1 MPQRDV
7 YHNSVR
13 QALIRDG
20 WTITHDPYWIALGA
34 RDAFVDLGAEHTI
47 AAGRSDR
54 NIAVEV
60 KSFLGRSVVA
70 DLAQAIG
77 QYILYRSWMKRI
89 DPDREL
95 WLAVTERV
103 AQEVF
108 ADLSGQVL
116 IEDAALR
123 LLVVDMIA
131 ERIVEWRS

>member
-1 MPQRDV
+1 MPQRDT
-7 YHNSVR
+7 YHEPVR
-13 QALIRDG
+13 KALIRDG
-20 WTITHDPYWIALGA
+20 RTITHDPYWVALGA
-34 RDAFVDLGAEHTI
+34 RDAFVDLGAEHPI
-47 AAGRSDR
+47 AAGRGDR
-54 NIAVEV
+54 NIAVEI

-77 QYILYRSWMKRI
+77 QYILYRSWMKRT
-89 DPDREL
+89 DPEREL

-123 LLVVDMIA
+123 LLVVDMTA
-131 ERIVEWRS
+131 ERIVQWRS